1 MLLYDKPH
9 RTYDEQL
16 QLLAGRGLT
25 WHDRERALELLRSVG
40 YYRLGAYVY
49 PFRELLPVSEQ
60 RVGSPVRF
68 RSSFIRPGTTME
80 QVEALWGFDRA
91 LRLLVLDGVETVE
104 TGLRTQVAYVLGRRD
119 TFGHVHQQALENSA
133 CSWRHPRTGR
143 GAFDEWLQAY
153 AGLQHRARN
162 EDFVRHHLAKYGG
175 PLPVWV
181 AVEFMDFG
189 GLTRLFSLMKK
200 ADQRVIAHQL
210 GVEGGP
216 FFSDWMRGVGHVRNV
231 AAHHSRLWNRTLTQ
245 KFRHPRPA
253 QVNQEL
259 HHLIGID
266 TLDRVYPALAVIAY
280 LAHHVDPRSSWPGKV
295 RQLLAGF
302 PELPGL
308 SIEEGMGAP
317 RGWAQLPLWRDRA
330 G

>member
-1 MLLYDKPH
+1 MWRD
-9 RTYDEQL
+9 
-16 QLLAGRGLT
+16 
-25 WHDRERALELLRSVG
+25 HDRALQLLRSVG
-40 YYRLGAYVY
+40 CYRLGAYVY
-49 PFRELLPVSEQ
+49 PFRELLPESEQ
-60 RVGSPVRF
+60 RLGSPVRF
-68 RSSFIRPGTTME
+68 RSSSIRPGTSME
-80 QVEALWGFDRA
+80 QVEALWSFDRA

-119 TFGHVHQQALENSA
+119 TFGHVRQEALENSA
-133 CSWRHPRTGR
+133 CSRRHPRTGR
-143 GAFDEWLQAY
+143 VAFDEWLQAY

-162 EDFVRHHLAKYGG
+162 EDFVRHHLAKYGD
-175 PLPVWV
+175 PLPIWV
-181 AVEFMDFG
+181 AVEIMDFG
-189 GLTRLFSLMKK
+189 GLTRLFSLMRK
-200 ADQRVIAHQL
+200 ADQRVVAQEM

-253 QVNQEL
+253 QVDATL
-259 HHLIGID
+259 HHLIGVG

-280 LAHHVDPRSSWPGKV
+280 LAHHVDPRSTWSSRV
-295 RQLLAGF
+295 RQLLTDF

-308 SIEEGMGAP
+308 GIEEGMSAP
-317 RGWAQLPLWRDRA
+317 KGWGQLPLWRDRA